1 MKSVNLLRGGDGEDQ
16 LNNEFILFR
25 YSVRCNHYIICG
37 RKILQH
43 FQFTNLVVDN
53 NIETIVGRS

>member
-25 YSVRCNHYIICG
+25 YSVRCNPCG